1 MNHARLENKTALI
14 TGAGGPMGLAIAKCF
29 AEQGACLI
37 LTDISANRLN
47 RAVQVV
53 SPLLRS
59 EQRLSATRASVLV
72 RDEAEAVVRAGVGA
86 VGEVDVLVN
95 VVGGIRSAA
104 MFESF
109 VEISEERWNA
119 TFELNLKGTFH
130 MVQLIAPEMLRR
142 QSGTI
147 INLSSIIFAG
157 TSGNADYGAAKAA
170 VASMTKSLAMEFAPH
185 IRVNCIAPATINT
198 SVIERL
204 SEEQKAEWR
213 GKTLLKRFG
222 EPEDIANAALYLASS
237 ESAYV
242 TGEVMAVSGGIW
254 PAL

>member
-1 MNHARLENKTALI
+1 
-14 TGAGGPMGLAIAKCF
+14 MGLAIAKRF
-29 AEQGACLI
+29 AEQGASLI

-47 RAVQVV
+47 AAVAPV
-53 SPLLRS
+53 SERLQSGRK
-59 EQRLSATRASVLV
+59 LSATRASVLV
-72 RDEAEAVVRAGVGA
+72 REEAEAVVRAGTEAAG
-86 VGEVDVLVN
+86 DIDILVN
-95 VVGGIRSAA
+95 VVGGIRSAS

-109 VEISEERWNA
+109 IEMSEERWNA

-130 MVQLIAPEMLRR
+130 LVQLTAPEMLRR
-142 QSGTI
+142 QRGNI

-157 TSGNADYGAAKAA
+157 TAGNADYGAAKAA
-170 VASMTKSLAMEFAPH
+170 VASVTKSLAMEFAPH

-222 EPEDIANAALYLASS
+222 EPEDIANAALYLASD

>member
-1 MNHARLENKTALI
+1 V
-14 TGAGGPMGLAIAKCF
+14 
-29 AEQGACLI
+29 
-37 LTDISANRLN
+37 D
-47 RAVQVV
+47 
-53 SPLLRS
+53 
-59 EQRLSATRASVLV
+59 
-72 RDEAEAVVRAGVGA
+72 VVRAGVA
-86 VGEVDVLVN
+86 EVGEVDILVN

-109 VEISEERWNA
+109 LEMSEERWNA
-119 TFELNLKGTFH
+119 TFELNLKGSFH
-130 MVQLIAPEMLRR
+130 MIQLTAPGMLERKR
-142 QSGTI
+142 GKI

-157 TSGNADYGAAKAA
+157 TAGNADYGAAKAA

-185 IRVNCIAPATINT
+185 IHVNCIAPATINT

-204 SEEQKAEWR
+204 SEEQKAEWS

-222 EPEDIANAALYLASS
+222 EPEDIAKAALYLASRDS
-237 ESAYV
+237 DYV